1 MKKTLFLALLS
12 VPLVLSACA
21 KKKAAAA
28 TRTTVATASQAAVEA
43 PASVAGK
50 TVIISLQGAVVR
62 SRETYEDNEPWSAW
76 TASSGTIPP
85 IVFKNSNYLKE
96 GSDLSGNL
104 LTANYTKISA
114 TKAKLEYY
122 NRKLAVDGSPVFILT
137 FKTPNSGTA
146 TWTDAYGDNQE
157 EGKNAT
163 FIIK

>member
-12 VPLVLSACA
+12 VPLVLTDCS
-21 KKKAAAA
+21 KNKAASA
-28 TRTTVATASQAAVEA
+28 TRTAVAATSRAVVEA

-62 SRETYEDNEPWSAW
+62 SRELDEPWSSW
-76 TASSGTIPP
+76 SSSSSTIPP
-85 IVFKNSNYLKE
+85 IVFKSSNYLKE
-96 GSDLSGNL
+96 GSDLSDNL

-122 NRKLAVDGSPVFILT
+122 NRKLAVDGSPIFTLT

>member
-12 VPLVLSACA
+12 VPLVLTACA
-21 KKKAAAA
+21 KNKAASA
-28 TRTTVATASQAAVEA
+28 TRTAVAATSRAAVEA

-50 TVIISLQGAVVR
+50 TVIISRQGAVVR
-62 SRETYEDNEPWSAW
+62 FRETYEDNEPWSAW
-76 TASSGTIPP
+76 AASSGTIPP

-122 NRKLAVDGSPVFILT
+122 NRKLAVDGSPIFTLT